1 MRCCRFGMKEF
12 DRLVS
17 IMKELREKCPW
28 DREQNLSS
36 LRRYLIEESYE
47 SLEALEN
54 FVETPSDQHFQELKE
69 ELGDLLLQVLF
80 QTKILQEIKG
90 GDPLKD
96 SLSQLEDKLIRRHP
110 HVFGEKAD
118 STQTADAVLQQWN
131 KIKEAE
137 KSSQKRTGLL
147 REAAKTSPAM
157 AQSHEI
163 GKRCAKIGFDWLSS
177 AEVWSQV
184 QSELK
189 ELTEAQTPQQM
200 EDEWGDVVFSLIQW
214 ARHQKFDPEVALA
227 RMNQRFRKRF
237 EWMEDSARKEGK
249 TFAQLSRDEMEKLWI
264 RAKAETH

>member
-1 MRCCRFGMKEF
+1 MKEF

-36 LRRYLIEESYE
+36 LRKYLIEESYE

-54 FVETPSDQHFQELKE
+54 FVEVPSDQHFQELKE

-96 SLSQLEDKLIRRHP
+96 SLRQLEDKLIRRHP

-118 STQTADAVLQQWN
+118 STQTADAALQQWN
-131 KIKEAE
+131 KIKETE
-137 KSSQKRTGLL
+137 KSSQKPTGLL
-147 REAAKTSPAM
+147 QEVAKTSPAM

-163 GKRCAKIGFDWLSS
+163 GNRCAKIGFDWLNS

-184 QSELK
+184 QSELN
-189 ELTEAQTPQQM
+189 ELTEAQTPQQR

-237 EWMEDSARKEGK
+237 EWMEDTTRDEGK
-249 TFAQLSRDEMEKLWI
+249 TFAQLSRDEMEKLWT
-264 RAKAETH
+264 RAKAETQ